1 MLSKNDVLKE
11 LEFMRRE
18 KNSFKVYKYGKSV
31 ARTTKENLGRW
42 GEVVIEKG
50 PGVLFPTEPTDE
62 PFMVRRP

>member
-1 MLSKNDVLKE
+1 
-11 LEFMRRE
+11 MRRE